1 MINTQ
6 KQVTIVT
13 KVENKAKNE
22 TVINNGF
29 MWFDYL

>member
-1 MINTQ
+1 MNTR
-6 KQVTIVT
+6 KQVTIAT
-13 KVENKAKNE
+13 KTDDKAKNE

>member
-1 MINTQ
+1 MNTR
-6 KQVTIVT
+6 KQATIVT
-13 KVENKAKNE
+13 KADDKAKNE